1 MIEIICNKDD
11 SDKSEK
17 NPKDKGVSIR
27 RPKNIKQIGDVSSDK
42 KIYIED
48 YAFTYI
54 NSIAYNN
61 PEEEQAGVLLGELMK
76 EGTEKC
82 VFVKGVIKASLMNTS
97 ETGIYFNESVWNKI
111 YSDTEKYFPDLS
123 VVGWYAIMPQVTD
136 ERMARLRKL
145 HLDNFA
151 GNMKTL
157 YLVDTAKKE
166 EHFYLY
172 ENGSLKRQKG
182 YVCFYERNYEMQEYM
197 LERSEKKSCEDAKT
211 DRVVKNIRN
220 VIREKE
226 ELKEQRKNGGF
237 MYGVSAFL
245 VVVII
250 VIGINLINNYEHMK
264 HLNQSVDNLM
274 NQLEGNIDGD
284 DVRTTNADAAPAADG
299 DDDGNAIKVNKL
311 SGDVYPTE
319 SISTGNTGS
328 ASKNDT
334 GISRNDDAGKNDNN
348 TQNGSQNDSQNS
360 SQNSGQNTAGTAAEA
375 SSVDI
380 SGGQGSDDDNTDS
393 FVPADSS
400 NSSSSDNN
408 NVPAGNYSTYTV
420 KSGDTLMGIC
430 KRHYGTTTKYTEVM
444 QYNGLSD
451 SNVLYIGQEIKLPD

>member
-11 SDKSEK
+11 SCKSA
-17 NPKDKGVSIR
+17 NSPKDNSVCIR

-61 PEEEQAGVLLGELMK
+61 PEEEQAGVLLGEQIK
-76 EGTEKC
+76 DDTEKC
-82 VFVKGVIKASLMNTS
+82 VFVKGVIKAAIGENS
-97 ETGIYFNESVWNKI
+97 EEGIHFNENIWNKI
-111 YSDTEKYFPDLS
+111 YSDIEKYFPNLS
-123 VVGWYAIMPQVTD
+123 VVGWFAVVPEVTD

-157 YLVDTAKKE
+157 YLVDTVEKE

-172 ENGSLKRQKG
+172 ENGALKKQKG

-220 VIREKE
+220 VIKEKE
-226 ELKEQRKNGGF
+226 EQREQRKSGNF
-237 MYGVSAFL
+237 MYGVSTFL

-250 VIGINLINNYEHMK
+250 VIGINLMNNYERMK
-264 HLNQSVDNLM
+264 KLNQSVDSLM
-274 NQLEGNIDGD
+274 SQLEGNVDGVKD
-284 DVRTTNADAAPAADG
+284 SSSDNSGDG
-299 DDDGNAIKVNKL
+299 EGNAITVNKL

-319 SISTGNTGS
+319 EKEMTNKAENNAST
-328 ASKNDT
+328 
-334 GISRNDDAGKNDNN
+334 NDNAN
-348 TQNGSQNDSQNS
+348 ETTAQNITGTTEAVQNAGEGDEADNNS
-360 SQNSGQNTAGTAAEA
+360 MDKT
-375 SSVDI
+375 V
-380 SGGQGSDDDNTDS
+380 
-393 FVPADSS
+393 
-400 NSSSSDNN
+400 SSSF
-408 NVPAGNYSTYTV
+408 STYTV
-420 KSGDTLMGIC
+420 KAGDTLMGIC
-430 KRHYGTTTKYTEVM
+430 KRHYGTTTKYAEVM
-444 QYNGLSD
+444 EYNGLSD
-451 SNVLYIGQEIKLPD
+451 SNILYVGQQIKLPD